1 MTVFTVDKFTG
12 GDIAARAEYFEKG
25 EGILLEDGQEPQLSS
40 GGEDYYHK
48 PGNDTLLTEYLGQGA
63 QAMGLG
69 ITPQNGDYAALMSG
83 TNPRTNESFVSDRRQ
98 GELERGTGLAG
109 FSTSFNVDK
118 TLSLVYAAVRRDQQ
132 VLFEKAMME
141 AARRAMEHAEAN
153 GYFGYRLGAQGVER
167 HAGKV
172 MAAAYLHFTNRN
184 QEPHLHVHV
193 EIPNACLGTDGKW
206 RPLDG
211 GELFKRQA
219 EFAAL
224 FDCYLAHAL
233 GRDIP
238 QIAKHLESDLER
250 NGLRIAGISRETV
263 LEFSTRRIEV
273 LQGLDE
279 MGASGAAA
287 ATGVAKRSRE
297 GKKAIEAETLRAEWR
312 EQLQNLHQELQ
323 RGDLTPETKL
333 FAEQLV
339 FRNSSVF
346 GEHALDRAAAQ
357 LAILHGGESAIPSIK
372 SGLIRQLGVI
382 ELPQEGRHREFTT
395 ETYRQLEAEMLAYA
409 HAAQR
414 PEARFTLKEL
424 EVEMAIARIE
434 REKGYPMRDEQR
446 AVVRFCT
453 SGARFQIVQGA
464 AGTGK
469 SVSLAA
475 LREAYESAGNRV
487 IGLAPS
493 GAAAAE
499 LQNSAGIQ
507 ARTIHS
513 LLMRLENDNAKYRD
527 KLRAND
533 VIICDEAGLADLRT
547 LHKLQGF
554 CDAAGAK
561 LIIVGDGRQLEA
573 VGSAS
578 SLDMLTEEVGCA
590 ELIQIARQK
599 DPADRAISQAW
610 FEGPAEQGGPDALDM
625 MIARG
630 LLKMPAEGTKDKPL
644 DLMMRDAL
652 QAHAE
657 GADWKEILLLADRN
671 QSVRALNSKVREHRF
686 EIGELDKAQQVRI
699 PVETGRG
706 DYADLDLVPGDRIM
720 LRKNQKVDGEPVY
733 NGDRATLTGIE
744 RVQTG
749 TDDNGE
755 PIYDTKLTARL
766 DRTKDEVS
774 WNLSD
779 YASIDHA
786 YAMTVHKSQGLTVD
800 RAFYLTSDSTDRR
813 LAYVAYTRSRYACG
827 FYSSNDQESLDT
839 FARNTSEFKSKRC
852 ALDAD
857 KEFRALIRA
866 NAEAG
871 LHEDKPFKTVQP
883 STKDLLEK
891 AGDRFEYATEAKAEP
906 KVAPEIQVM
915 PATQADHDLSVA
927 RGFAVT
933 GLIDQPNDTRLKP
946 GKPYELPADA
956 KRVALLAEPLPLPPT
971 PKQEIENERP
981 ERSLTAAAGL
991 FRADRERAPN
1001 RLAQLAAAE
1010 RAGQLT
1016 HHRVEDA
1023 RFAQGANP
1031 RDGLRN
1037 LSECRLASDSGRGRS
1052 GLLPDHARSG
1062 GRASA
1067 GMRRDR
1073 SAAVGGD
1080 MPKQRRVW
1088 TKAEQ
1093 QRETQAIRDRVD
1105 LRDHAERLGY
1115 MQVSGSGARVRMENK
1130 GLDKADPMREITLK
1144 PNAKGEPSWVATKAG
1159 KGSGLG
1165 GDVFH
1170 LHQHSTG
1177 QSFLQTRDELRKLS
1191 FNKEFDAGA
1200 RYQGMSNA
1208 ERDARIQEHREAEA
1222 LKAEARRAVA
1232 FRQYQHTSAEP
1243 NRFLLSRGITEQ
1255 TLSETKSRT
1264 DRHGNAVFPHVR
1276 EDGKFNGFERK
1287 KDGPALYSKSERG
1300 IYVANLNCPNPERIK
1315 LAEGGTDALSLYQM
1329 DTPEQRART
1338 LYVSSGG
1345 NPAEDTARALRGL
1358 AERTGAKQVELVYD
1372 QDKAGSDHTETLQQL
1387 LAEKAPH
1394 LQVEDRR
1401 SDYPMREGEDPND
1414 LLRRLQAERQQQAER
1429 TQQQWQTR
1437 SADDNRTQSAQPTL
1451 ETNQDKPSIQDDL
1464 AQQSEQT
1471 KPEPAHQAEPEQ
1483 NQAQHQ
1489 DRGMSR

>member
-1 MTVFTVDKFTG
+1 MTVFSADKFSS

-25 EGILLEDGQEPQLSS
+25 EGILLEDGQEPERST
-40 GGEDYYHK
+40 GGEDYYHR
-48 PGNDTLLTEYLGQGA
+48 PGADTLLTEYLGQGA
-63 QAMGLG
+63 QLMELG
-69 ITPQNGDYAALMSG
+69 INPQDGDYAALMSG
-83 TNPRTNESFVSDRRQ
+83 TNPRTGKSYVTERRQ
-98 GELERGTGLAG
+98 GELQRGTGLAG
-109 FSTSFNVDK
+109 YSTSFNIDK
-118 TLSLVYAAVRRDQQ
+118 TLSLVYAALPREQQ
-132 VLFEKAMME
+132 VLFEKAVME
-141 AARRAMEHAEAN
+141 ASRRTMEYAEGK

-167 HAGKV
+167 HAGKM

-193 EIPNACLGTDGKW
+193 EIPNACLGADGKW

-211 GELFKRQA
+211 GEIFKRQA

-224 FDCYLAHAL
+224 YDCYLAHAL

-238 QIAKHLESDLER
+238 QLSKHLESDLEHH
-250 NGLRIAGISRETV
+250 GLRVAGISRETV

-287 ATGVAKRSRE
+287 ATGVAKRSRK
-297 GKKAIEAETLRAEWR
+297 GKKVVDAETLRAEWR

-339 FRNSSVF
+339 FRNASVF

-357 LAILHGGESAIPSIK
+357 LAILHGGEPAIPAIK
-372 SGLIRQLGVI
+372 TGLIRQLGVI

-395 ETYRQLEAEMLAYA
+395 ENYRQLEAELLAYA
-409 HAAQR
+409 HGAQR
-414 PEARFTLKEL
+414 PEARFTIKPLDT
-424 EVEMAIARIE
+424 EMAIARIE
-434 REKGYPMRDEQR
+434 REKGYAMRDEQR

-453 SGARFQIVQGA
+453 SGARVQIIQGA

-513 LLMRLENDNAKYRD
+513 LLMRLENDNAQYRE
-527 KLRAND
+527 KLRPSD

-547 LHKLQGF
+547 LHKLAGY

-561 LIIVGDGRQLEA
+561 LILVGDGRQLEA

-578 SLDMLTEEVGCA
+578 VLDMLTAEVGCA

-610 FEGPAEQGGPDALDM
+610 FEGPAEQGGPDALEM
-625 MIARG
+625 MKARG
-630 LLKMPAEGTKDKPL
+630 LLKMPADDTRDKPI
-644 DLMMRDAL
+644 DLVMRDAL

-657 GADWKEILLLADRN
+657 GIDWQEILLLADRN
-671 QSVRALNSKVREHRF
+671 QSVRSLNNKVREHRF
-686 EIGELDKAQQVRI
+686 KIGELDKAQQVRI

-706 DYADLDLVPGDRIM
+706 DYADLDLAPGDRIM
-720 LRKNQKVDGEPVY
+720 LRKNQKIDGEPVY

-766 DRTKDEVS
+766 DRTKEEVS

-827 FYSSNDQESLDT
+827 FYIGNDQESLDT
-839 FARNTSEFKSKRC
+839 LARNTAAFKSKRC

-871 LHEDKPFKTVQP
+871 LYEAQPIKTPQP

-891 AGDRFEYATEAKAEP
+891 AGERFEYPTEPKAEP

-933 GLIDQPNDTRLKP
+933 GLVDLPNDTRLKP

-956 KRVALLAEPLPLPPT
+956 KRVALLAVPLPLLQNT
-971 PKQEIENERP
+971 KEEIENER
-981 ERSLTAAAGL
+981 SGI
-991 FRADRERAPN
+991 FRADRERAPE
-1001 RLAQLAAAE
+1001 RIRELADAE
-1010 RAGQLT
+1010 RAGRFT
-1016 HHRVEDA
+1016 HHTVEDPRESA
-1023 RFAQGANP
+1023 WANP
-1031 RDGLRN
+1031 RNGLRK
-1037 LSECRLASDSGRGRS
+1037 LSECRLASDCGRGRT
-1052 GLLPDHARSG
+1052 GVLQDHARDR
-1062 GRASA
+1062 GRTAA
-1067 GMRRDR
+1067 GVRRDG
-1073 SAAVGGD
+1073 AAAQGQVGSD
-1080 MPKQRRVW
+1080 MPKPRRVW

-1115 MQVSGSGARVRMENK
+1115 VQVSGSGARVRMENK
-1130 GLDKADPMREITLK
+1130 GLDKSDPMREITLK
-1144 PNAKGEPSWVATKAG
+1144 PNVKGEPSWVATKAG
-1159 KGSGLG
+1159 QGSGLG

-1170 LHQHSTG
+1170 LHQHATG
-1177 QSFLQTRDELRKLS
+1177 QSFLETRDELRKLA
-1191 FNKEFDAGA
+1191 FNKEFDASA
-1200 RYQGMSNA
+1200 RYQGMSDA
-1208 ERDARIQEHREAEA
+1208 QREARIQEQRQAEA
-1222 LKAEARRAVA
+1222 LKAEVRRAEA
-1232 FRQYQHTSAEP
+1232 FRQYQRTLAEP
-1243 NRFLLSRGITEQ
+1243 SQFLLARGISEQ
-1255 TLSETKSRT
+1255 TLAETKWRT
-1264 DRHGNAVFPHVR
+1264 DRHGNAVFPHIR
-1276 EDGKFNGFERK
+1276 EDGKFTGFERK

-1300 IYVANLNCPNPERIK
+1300 IYVANPNCPNPERIK
-1315 LAEGGTDALSLYQM
+1315 VAEGGTDALSLYQM

-1358 AERTGAKQVELVYD
+1358 SERTGAKQIDLLYD
-1372 QDKAGSDHTETLQQL
+1372 QDKAGSGHTEMLQKAI
-1387 LAEKAPH
+1387 AEKAPR

-1401 SDYPMREGEDPND
+1401 GDYAMREGEDPND
-1414 LLRRLQAERQQQAER
+1414 LLRRLQAERQQNAES
-1429 TQQQWQTR
+1429 TQHQEQPR
-1437 SADDNRTQSAQPTL
+1437 SAAGNRTPSTQPTR
-1451 ETNQDKPSIQDDL
+1451 EAGQDKPSIQEDQ
-1464 AQQSEQT
+1464 AQQQT
-1471 KPEPAHQAEPEQ
+1471 AQSKLEPAQQTESDQ
-1483 NQAQHQ
+1483 TQ
-1489 DRGMSR
+1489 DHYQSRGISR

>member
-1 MTVFTVDKFTG
+1 MAIFTIDKFTS
-12 GDIAARAEYFEKG
+12 GDIGARANYFERG
-25 EGILLEDGQEPQLSS
+25 EGQILDDEHDQVLST
-40 GGEDYYHK
+40 GGEDYFHK
-48 PGNDTLLTEYLGQGA
+48 PGADTVLTEYLGQGA
-63 QAMGLG
+63 EAMGLG
-69 ITPQNGDYAALMSG
+69 ITPQDGDYSALMSG
-83 TNPRTNESFVSDRRQ
+83 INPRTRESYVLKRRQ
-98 GELERGTGLAG
+98 DQLERGTGTAG
-109 FSTSFNVDK
+109 FSTSLNVDK
-118 TLSLVYAAVRRDQQ
+118 TLSLVYASLPREQQ
-132 VLFEKAMME
+132 IILERSMME
-141 AARRAMEHAEAN
+141 ASRRTFEYVEKQ
-153 GYFGYRLGAQGVER
+153 GYFGYRLGAQGVAR
-167 HAGKV
+167 FAGKA
-172 MAAAYLHFTNRN
+172 MAASYLHFTNRN
-184 QEPHLHVHV
+184 QEPHLHVHI
-193 EIPNACLGTDGKW
+193 EIPNACLTPDGEW

-211 GELFKRQA
+211 GELYKRQG

-233 GRDIP
+233 RRDIP
-238 QIAKHLESDLER
+238 QLAKYFESDLER
-250 NGLRIAGISRETV
+250 NGLRVAGISRETV
-263 LEFSTRRIEV
+263 LEYSTRRMEI
-273 LQGLDE
+273 LKALDE
-279 MGASGAAA
+279 MGASGADSARGA
-287 ATGVAKRSRE
+287 AKRTRE
-297 GKKAIEAETLRAEWR
+297 GKKERDSDELRAEWR
-312 EQLQNLHQELQ
+312 EQLQNFHQELQ

-339 FRNSSVF
+339 LRNASVF

-357 LAILHGGESAIPSIK
+357 LAILHGGESAIPAIK

-395 ETYRQLEAEMLAYA
+395 ETYRQFEAELLAYA

-414 PEARFTLKEL
+414 PEVRFTIKPFDT
-424 EVEMAIARIE
+424 EMAIARIE

-453 SGARFQIVQGA
+453 SGARFQIIQGA

-475 LREAYESAGNRV
+475 LREAYEAAGNRV

-499 LQNSAGIQ
+499 LQNSAGIR

-513 LLMRLENDNAKYRD
+513 LLMRLENDNAQYRE

-547 LHKLQGF
+547 LHKLAGY

-561 LIIVGDGRQLEA
+561 LILVGDGRQLEA

-578 SLDMLTEEVGCA
+578 VLDMLTEEVGCA

-610 FEGPAEQGGPDALDM
+610 FEGPAEQGGPDALEM
-625 MIARG
+625 MKARG
-630 LLKMPAEGTKDKPL
+630 LLKMPGEGTKDKPIK
-644 DLMMRDAL
+644 LMMRDAL
-652 QAHAE
+652 QAHEE
-657 GADWKEILLLADRN
+657 GTDWQEILLLADRN
-671 QSVRALNSKVREHRF
+671 QSVRSLNSKVREHRF

-755 PIYDTKLTARL
+755 PICDTKLTARL
-766 DRTKDEVS
+766 DRTKEEVS

-813 LAYVAYTRSRYACG
+813 LAYVAFTRSRQACS
-827 FYSSNDQESLDT
+827 FYIGNDQESLDT
-839 FARNTSEFKSKRC
+839 LARNTAVFKSKRC

-871 LHEDKPFKTVQP
+871 LYEEQPIKAQQP

-891 AGDRFEYATEAKAEP
+891 AGERFEYATEPKAEP
-906 KVAPEIQVM
+906 KQSPEIQVM

-933 GLIDQPNDTRLKP
+933 GLIDLPNDTRQKP

-981 ERSLTAAAGL
+981 ERAVA
-991 FRADRERAPN
+991 
-1001 RLAQLAAAE
+1001 
-1010 RAGQLT
+1010 
-1016 HHRVEDA
+1016 
-1023 RFAQGANP
+1023 
-1031 RDGLRN
+1031 
-1037 LSECRLASDSGRGRS
+1037 
-1052 GLLPDHARSG
+1052 
-1062 GRASA
+1062 A
-1067 GMRRDR
+1067 GMRQDS

-1115 MQVSGSGARVRMENK
+1115 VQVSGSGARVRMENK
-1130 GLDKADPMREITLK
+1130 ALDKADPMREITLK

-1159 KGSGLG
+1159 QGSGLG

-1170 LHQHSTG
+1170 LHQHATG
-1177 QSFLQTRDELRKLS
+1177 QGFLETRDELRRVA
-1191 FNKEFDAGA
+1191 FNKDFDSGS
-1200 RYQGMSNA
+1200 RYQGLSNA
-1208 ERDARIQEHREAEA
+1208 EREARIEQQRQKTALEAEIRRVA
-1222 LKAEARRAVA
+1222 ACDQYKKAS
-1232 FRQYQHTSAEP
+1232 TEP
-1243 NRFLLSRGITEQ
+1243 NRFLLARGISEQ
-1255 TLSETKSRT
+1255 TIAETKSRT
-1264 DRHGNAVFPHVR
+1264 DQHGNAVFPHVR
-1276 EDGKFNGFERK
+1276 EDGRFTGYERK
-1287 KDGPALYSKSERG
+1287 KDGWTLYSSSDRG
-1300 IYVANLNCPNPERIK
+1300 IYVANQSCPNPEQIK
-1315 LAEGGTDALSLYQM
+1315 VAEGGLDALSLYQM
-1329 DTPEQRART
+1329 DSPEQRSRT

-1345 NPAEDTARALRGL
+1345 NPADDTAQALRGL
-1358 AERTGAKQVELVYD
+1358 SERTGAKKVELVYD
-1372 QDKAGSDHTETLQQL
+1372 RDEAGDGHTETLQKA

-1401 SDYPMREGEDPND
+1401 GDYAMREGEDPND
-1414 LLRRLQAERQQQAER
+1414 LLRRLQAERQQSAER
-1429 TQQQWQTR
+1429 TQP
-1437 SADDNRTQSAQPTL
+1437 AQPTRDAV
-1451 ETNQDKPSIQDDL
+1451 QYKPSIHDGKT
-1464 AQQSEQT
+1464 QQQPEQT
-1471 KPEPAHQAEPEQ
+1471 KPEPAHQAGPEQ
-1483 NQAQHQ
+1483 TQDQHQ
-1489 DRGMSR
+1489 GRGMSR

>member
-1 MTVFTVDKFTG
+1 MAVFTVDKFTG

-118 TLSLVYAAVRRDQQ
+118 TLSLVYAAMPRDQQ

-141 AARRAMEHAEAN
+141 ASRRAMEHAEAN

-167 HAGKV
+167 HAGKF
-172 MAAAYLHFTNRN
+172 MAAGYLHFTNRN

-193 EIPNACLGTDGKW
+193 EIPNACLGADGKW

-357 LAILHGGESAIPSIK
+357 LAILHGGESAIPAIK

-395 ETYRQLEAEMLAYA
+395 ETYRQLEAELLAYA

-414 PEARFTLKEL
+414 PETRFTLDSNNVLSHAHEYEL
-424 EVEMAIARIE
+424 TQRKKPDRANFTLN
-434 REKGYPMRDEQR
+434 PEQVK
-446 AVVRFCT
+446 ALLHCT
-453 SGARFQIVQGA
+453 QGPRFQILQGA

-469 SVSLAA
+469 SASLSVV
-475 LREAYESAGNRV
+475 RMAYEAAGSRV

-513 LLMRLENDNAKYRD
+513 LLMRLENDNAQYRE

-547 LHKLQGF
+547 LHKLAGF

-561 LIIVGDGRQLEA
+561 LILVGDGRQLEA

-578 SLDMLTEEVGCA
+578 SLDMLTEEIGCA

-599 DPADRAISQAW
+599 DPKDRAISQAW

-625 MIARG
+625 MIARR
-630 LLKMPAEGTKDKPL
+630 LLKMPEEGTKDKPL

-657 GADWKEILLLADRN
+657 GTDWKEILLLADRN

-686 EIGELDKAQQVRI
+686 EIGELDKGQQVRI

-720 LRKNQKVDGEPVY
+720 LRKNQKLDGEPVY

-766 DRTKDEVS
+766 DRTKQEVS

-800 RAFYLTSDSTDRR
+800 RSFYLTSDSTDRR
-813 LAYVAYTRSRYACG
+813 LAYVAFTRSRHACS
-827 FYSSNDQESLDT
+827 FYIGNDQESLDT
-839 FARNTSEFKSKRC
+839 LARNTAAFKSKRC

-871 LHEDKPFKTVQP
+871 LHEEKPFKTVQP

-891 AGDRFEYATEAKAEP
+891 AGERFEYATEPKAEP

-915 PATQADHDLSVA
+915 PATQADHDLAVA

-933 GLIDQPNDTRLKP
+933 GLVDLPNDTRLKP

-971 PKQEIENERP
+971 PKQENENEREERN
-981 ERSLTAAAGL
+981 ERSVAAAAGL
-991 FRADRERAPN
+991 FRAERERDPE
-1001 RLAQLAAAE
+1001 RVRELAAAE
-1010 RAGQLT
+1010 RAGEFT
-1016 HHRVEDA
+1016 HHEIEDP
-1023 RFAQGANP
+1023 RFTPRANP
-1031 RDGLRN
+1031 RNGLRK
-1037 LSECRLASDSGRGRS
+1037 LSESTLAPNSGRGRES
-1052 GLLPDHARSG
+1052 VLQDHARPG
-1062 GRASA
+1062 GRATA
-1067 GMRRDR
+1067 GMRRHG
-1073 SAAVGGD
+1073 AGAEVGAS

-1115 MQVSGSGARVRMENK
+1115 VQVSGSGARVRMENK

-1276 EDGKFNGFERK
+1276 EDGKFSGFERK

-1300 IYVANLNCPNPERIK
+1300 IYVANPNCPSPERIK

-1372 QDKAGSDHTETLQQL
+1372 QDNAGSGHTETLQQL

-1414 LLRRLQAERQQQAER
+1414 LLRRLQAERLQQVER
-1429 TQQQWQTR
+1429 TQPVSPTR
-1437 SADDNRTQSAQPTL
+1437 AADQA
-1451 ETNQDKPSIQDDL
+1451 KPSIQDDL
-1464 AQQSEQT
+1464 AQQPEQT

-1483 NQAQHQ
+1483 THDHHQ

>member
-1 MTVFTVDKFTG
+1 MTMNTIDKFGT
-12 GDIAARAEYFEKG
+12 DEIASRAEY
-25 EGILLEDGQEPQLSS
+25 QEENKELAQGLAMS
-40 GGEDYYHK
+40 GKEDYFQQ
-48 PGNDTLLTEYLGQGA
+48 PGGDTLLTEFVGSGA
-63 QAMGLG
+63 AALGLG
-69 ITPQNGDYAALMSG
+69 TTPQKGDYAALMSG
-83 TNPRTNESFVSDRRQ
+83 VNPRTDETYISESRR
-98 GELERGTGLAG
+98 TVVG
-109 FSTSFNVDK
+109 FSTSFNADK
-118 TLSLVYAAVRRDQQ
+118 TISLLYAALPAEQQ
-132 VLFEKAMME
+132 AIVERAMME
-141 AARRAMEHAEAN
+141 AARRTFEHAEEH
-153 GYFGYRLGAQGVER
+153 GYYGYRLGAGGADR
-167 HAGKV
+167 YPGKAL
-172 MAAAYLHFTNRN
+172 AANFLHFTNRN
-184 QEPHLHVHV
+184 QEPHLHVHT
-193 EIPNACLGTDGKW
+193 EIPNACLMPDGNWKS
-206 RPLDG
+206 LDA
-211 GELFKRQA
+211 GEMYKRQT
-219 EFAAL
+219 ELAAL

-238 QIAKHLESDLER
+238 QIAKHLESDLDR
-250 NGLRIAGISRETV
+250 KGLVVAGITRETV
-263 LEFSTRRIEV
+263 LEFSTRRIEI

-279 MGASGAAA
+279 MGASGADAA
-287 ATGVAKRSRE
+287 REVTKRSRAS
-297 GKKAIEAETLRAEWR
+297 KKEVDTGVLRAQWR
-312 EQLQNLHQELQ
+312 EQLKKIHQELQ

-357 LAILHGGESAIPSIK
+357 LAILHGGEPAIPAIK

-382 ELPQEGRHREFTT
+382 ELPQEGRDREFTT

-414 PEARFTLKEL
+414 PEARFTLKQL

-453 SGARFQIVQGA
+453 SGSLFQIIQGA

-469 SVSLAA
+469 SVSLTA

-554 CDAAGAK
+554 CDVAGAK
-561 LIIVGDGRQLEA
+561 LILVGDGRQLEA

-599 DPADRAISQAW
+599 GPTNRAISQAW

-625 MIARG
+625 MKARG
-630 LLKMPAEGTKDKPL
+630 LLNMPGESTKDKPI

-657 GADWKEILLLADRN
+657 GTDWQDILLLADRN
-671 QSVRALNSKVREHRF
+671 QSVRLLNNKVRDHRF

-706 DYADLDLVPGDRIM
+706 DYADLDLVSGDRIM

-733 NGDRATLTGIE
+733 NGDRATLTRIE

-749 TDDNGE
+749 TDDSCE

-766 DRTKDEVS
+766 DRTKEEVS

-800 RAFYLTSDSTDRR
+800 QAFYLTSDSTDRR
-813 LAYVAYTRSRYACG
+813 LAYVAFTRSRHACS
-827 FYSSNDQESLDT
+827 FYIGNDQESLDT
-839 FARNTSEFKSKRC
+839 LARNTAAFKSKRC

-871 LHEDKPFKTVQP
+871 LHEEKPFKTVQP

-891 AGDRFEYATEAKAEP
+891 AGDRFEYATEPKAEP
-906 KVAPEIQVM
+906 KQAPEIQVM
-915 PATQADHDLSVA
+915 PVTQADHDLSVA

-956 KRVALLAEPLPLPPT
+956 KRVALLAEPLPLPPA
-971 PKQEIENERP
+971 PKQVNENEREERN
-981 ERSLTAAAGL
+981 ERSVAAAPGL
-991 FRADRERAPN
+991 FRAERVRE
-1001 RLAQLAAAE
+1001 LADAE

-1016 HHRVEDA
+1016 HHAIEDP
-1023 RFAQGANP
+1023 RFAQGSNP

-1037 LSECRLASDSGRGRS
+1037 LSQCRLAPDGGRRREGV
-1052 GLLPDHARSG
+1052 LPDHARTG
-1062 GRASA
+1062 GRAAA
-1067 GMRRDR
+1067 GVRRN
-1073 SAAVGGD
+1073 SSVAEVGSD
-1080 MPKQRRVW
+1080 MPKQRRIW

-1115 MQVSGSGARVRMENK
+1115 VQVSGSGARVRMENK
-1130 GLDKADPMREITLK
+1130 ALDKADPMREITLK
-1144 PNAKGEPSWVATKAG
+1144 PNAKAEPSWVATKAG

-1177 QSFLQTRDELRKLS
+1177 QSFLQTRDELRKAA
-1191 FNKEFDAGA
+1191 FNKDFEAGA
-1200 RYQGMSNA
+1200 GYQGMSTV
-1208 ERDARIQEHREAEA
+1208 EREARIEQQRQTEALNTEVRRAEA
-1222 LKAEARRAVA
+1222 
-1232 FRQYQHTSAEP
+1232 FRHYQRTSVEP
-1243 NRFLLSRGITEQ
+1243 NQFLLARGISEQ
-1255 TLSETKSRT
+1255 TIAETKSRT

-1276 EDGKFNGFERK
+1276 EDGKFTGFERK
-1287 KDGPALYSKSERG
+1287 QEGPALFSKSERG
-1300 IYVANLNCPNPERIK
+1300 IYVANTRCANPERIK
-1315 LAEGGTDALSLYQM
+1315 VAEGGTDALSLYQM
-1329 DTPEQRART
+1329 DTPDQRART

-1358 AERTGAKQVELVYD
+1358 SERTGAKQVELLYD
-1372 QDKAGSDHTETLQQL
+1372 QDKAGSDHTETLQKL
-1387 LAEKAPH
+1387 LAEKSPQ

-1401 SDYPMREGEDPND
+1401 SDYPMREGEDPNE
-1414 LLRRLQAERQQQAER
+1414 LLRRLQAER
-1429 TQQQWQTR
+1429 TQQQEQTR
-1437 SADDNRTQSAQPTL
+1437 SAADNRTQQAQPTR
-1451 ETNQDKPSIQDDL
+1451 EGDQAKPSIQDDL
-1464 AQQSEQT
+1464 AQQPEHT
-1471 KPEPAHQAEPEQ
+1471 KPEPAPQAEPEQ
-1483 NQAQHQ
+1483 TQDQNH

>member
-1 MTVFTVDKFTG
+1 MTMNTIDKFG
-12 GDIAARAEYFEKG
+12 ADEIASRAEYQEENKELAQG
-25 EGILLEDGQEPQLSS
+25 LENGQEAVAAMS
-40 GGEDYYHK
+40 GKEDYFQQ
-48 PGNDTLLTEYLGQGA
+48 PGGDTLLTEFVGSGA
-63 QAMGLG
+63 AALGLG
-69 ITPQNGDYAALMSG
+69 TTPQKGDYAALMSG
-83 TNPRTNESFVSDRRQ
+83 VNPRTDEQYISESRR
-98 GELERGTGLAG
+98 TVVG

-118 TLSLVYAAVRRDQQ
+118 TISLLYAALPVEQQ
-132 VLFEKAMME
+132 AIVERAMME
-141 AARRAMEHAEAN
+141 AARRTFEHAEDQ
-153 GYFGYRLGAQGVER
+153 GYYGYRLGAGGADR
-167 HAGKV
+167 YPGKAL
-172 MAAAYLHFTNRN
+172 AANYLHFTNRN
-184 QEPHLHVHV
+184 QEPHLHVHT
-193 EIPNACLGTDGKW
+193 EIPNACLMPDGNWKS
-206 RPLDG
+206 LDA
-211 GELFKRQA
+211 GEMYKRQT
-219 EFAAL
+219 ELAAL

-238 QIAKHLESDLER
+238 QIAKHLESDLDR
-250 NGLRIAGISRETV
+250 KGLVVAGITRETV
-263 LEFSTRRIEV
+263 LEFSTRRIEI
-273 LQGLDE
+273 LQGLDD
-279 MGASGAAA
+279 MGASGADAA
-287 ATGVAKRSRE
+287 REVTKRSRAS
-297 GKKAIEAETLRAEWR
+297 KKEVDTGVLRAQWR
-312 EQLQNLHQELQ
+312 EQLKKIHQELQ
-323 RGDLTPETKL
+323 RGDLTPETRL

-339 FRNSSVF
+339 FRNASVF

-357 LAILHGGESAIPSIK
+357 LAILHGGESAIPAIK

-395 ETYRQLEAEMLAYA
+395 ETYRQLEAELLAYA

-414 PEARFTLKEL
+414 PEARFTIKPL
-424 EVEMAIARIE
+424 VTEMAIARIE

-453 SGARFQIVQGA
+453 SGARFQIIQGA

-513 LLMRLENDNAKYRD
+513 LLMRLENDNAQYRE

-547 LHKLQGF
+547 LHKLAGY

-561 LIIVGDGRQLEA
+561 LILVGDGRQLEA

-578 SLDMLTEEVGCA
+578 VLDMLTEEVGCA

-599 DPADRAISQAW
+599 DPKDRAISQAW
-610 FEGPAEQGGPDALDM
+610 FEGPAEQGGPDALEM
-625 MIARG
+625 MKARG
-630 LLKMPAEGTKDKPL
+630 LLKMPGEGTRDKPI
-644 DLMMRDAL
+644 DLVMRDAL
-652 QAHAE
+652 QAHAD
-657 GADWKEILLLADRN
+657 GTDWQEILLLADRN
-671 QSVRALNSKVREHRF
+671 QSVRSLNNRVREHRF

-720 LRKNQKVDGEPVY
+720 LRKNQKLDGEPVY

-766 DRTKDEVS
+766 DRTKQEVS

-813 LAYVAYTRSRYACG
+813 LAYVAFTRSRQACS
-827 FYSSNDQESLDT
+827 FYIGNDQESLDT
-839 FARNTSEFKSKRC
+839 LARNTEAFKSKRC

-857 KEFRALIRA
+857 KEYRALIRA
-866 NAEAG
+866 NSEAG
-871 LHEDKPFKTVQP
+871 LYEEQPIKTPQP

-891 AGDRFEYATEAKAEP
+891 AGERFEYPTEPKAEP
-906 KVAPEIQVM
+906 KKAPEIQVM

-927 RGFAVT
+927 RGFAVS

-981 ERSLTAAAGL
+981 GRSVAPAAGL
-991 FRADRERAPN
+991 FRAERERDPN

-1010 RAGQLT
+1010 LAGQLT
-1016 HHRVEDA
+1016 HHRVEDPRQSA
-1023 RFAQGANP
+1023 RANP

-1037 LSECRLASDSGRGRS
+1037 LSECRLASDGGRGRE
-1052 GLLPDHARSG
+1052 GVLQDHARAG
-1062 GRASA
+1062 GRTAA
-1067 GMRRDR
+1067 GVRRD
-1073 SAAVGGD
+1073 SPAAVGGD
-1080 MPKQRRVW
+1080 MPKPRRVW
-1088 TKAEQ
+1088 TKTEQ

-1115 MQVSGSGARVRMENK
+1115 VQVSGSGARVRMENK
-1130 GLDKADPMREITLK
+1130 GLDKSDPMREITLK

-1159 KGSGLG
+1159 QGSGLG

-1170 LHQHSTG
+1170 LHQHATG
-1177 QSFLQTRDELRKLS
+1177 QTFLETRDELRKLA
-1191 FNKEFDAGA
+1191 FNKEFDASV

-1208 ERDARIQEHREAEA
+1208 QREARIQEQREAEA
-1222 LKAEARRAVA
+1222 LKAETRRAVA
-1232 FRQYQHTSAEP
+1232 FRQYQSTSAEP
-1243 NRFLLSRGITEQ
+1243 NQFLLARGISEQ
-1255 TLSETKSRT
+1255 TLAETKSRT

-1276 EDGKFNGFERK
+1276 EDGKFTGFERK

-1300 IYVANLNCPNPERIK
+1300 IYVANPNCPNPERIK
-1315 LAEGGTDALSLYQM
+1315 VAEGGTDALSLYQM
-1329 DTPEQRART
+1329 DSPEKRART

-1345 NPAEDTARALRGL
+1345 NPAEDTARALCGL
-1358 AERTGAKQVELVYD
+1358 SERTGAKKVDLVYD
-1372 QDKAGSDHTETLQQL
+1372 QDEAGTGHTETLQKA
-1387 LAEKAPH
+1387 LAEKASH

-1401 SDYPMREGEDPND
+1401 SDYGMQLGEDPND
-1414 LLRRLQAERQQQAER
+1414 LLRRLQAERQQNAER
-1429 TQQQWQTR
+1429 TQQQEQTR
-1437 SADDNRTQSAQPTL
+1437 SAADNRTQPAQPTRDA
-1451 ETNQDKPSIQDDL
+1451 NQDKPSIERGQ
-1464 AQQSEQT
+1464 AQQPEQT
-1471 KPEPAHQAEPEQ
+1471 QPEPALQAEPEQ
-1483 NQAQHQ
+1483 THDHHQ

>member
-1 MTVFTVDKFTG
+1 MTMNTIDKFG
-12 GDIAARAEYFEKG
+12 ADEIASRAEYQEENKELAQG
-25 EGILLEDGQEPQLSS
+25 LENGQEAAAMS
-40 GGEDYYHK
+40 GKEDYFQQ
-48 PGNDTLLTEYLGQGA
+48 PGGDTLLTELIGSA
-63 QAMGLG
+63 AAALGLG
-69 ITPQNGDYAALMSG
+69 TTPQKGDYAALMSG
-83 TNPRTNESFVSDRRQ
+83 VNPRTGKQYISEPRRKVV
-98 GELERGTGLAG
+98 G

-118 TLSLVYAAVRRDQQ
+118 TISLLYAALPTEQQ
-132 VLFEKAMME
+132 AIVERAMME
-141 AARRAMEHAEAN
+141 AARRTFEFAEKQ
-153 GYFGYRLGAQGVER
+153 GYYGYRLGGGGADR
-167 HAGKV
+167 YPGKAL
-172 MAAAYLHFTNRN
+172 AANYLHFTNRN
-184 QEPHLHVHV
+184 QEPHLHVHT
-193 EIPNACLGTDGKW
+193 EIPNACLMPDGSW
-206 RPLDG
+206 MALDA
-211 GELFKRQA
+211 GEMYKRQT
-219 EFAAL
+219 EMAAL
-224 FDCYLAHAL
+224 FDCYLAHAF

-238 QIAKHLESDLER
+238 QLAKYLESDLNR
-250 NGLRIAGISRETV
+250 KGLVVAGISREIV
-263 LEFSTRRIEV
+263 LEFSTRRIEI

-279 MGASGAAA
+279 MGASGADAA
-287 ATGVAKRSRE
+287 REVTKRSRAS
-297 GKKAIEAETLRAEWR
+297 KKEVDTAVLRAEWR
-312 EQLQNLHQELQ
+312 EQLRNLHLELQ

-339 FRNSSVF
+339 FRNASVF

-357 LAILHGGESAIPSIK
+357 LAILHSGESAIPAIK
-372 SGLIRQLGVI
+372 AGLIRQLGVI

-513 LLMRLENDNAKYRD
+513 LLMRLENDNVKYRD

-554 CDAAGAK
+554 CDATGAK
-561 LIIVGDGRQLEA
+561 LILVGDGRQLEA

-630 LLKMPAEGTKDKPL
+630 LLKMPTEGTKDKPL

-657 GADWKEILLLADRN
+657 GTDWKEILLLADRN

-686 EIGELDKAQQVRI
+686 EIGELDKGQQVRI

-766 DRTKDEVS
+766 DRTKEEVS

-827 FYSSNDQESLDT
+827 FYIGNDQESLDT
-839 FARNTSEFKSKRC
+839 LARNTSEFKSKRC

-857 KEFRALIRA
+857 KEFRALIRS

-891 AGDRFEYATEAKAEP
+891 AGDRFEYATEPKAEP

-927 RGFAVT
+927 RGFAVS

-956 KRVALLAEPLPLPPT
+956 KRVALLAEPLPLPAT

-991 FRADRERAPN
+991 FRAERERAPN

-1067 GMRRDR
+1067 GMRRHG
-1073 SAAVGGD
+1073 AGAEVGAS
-1080 MPKQRRVW
+1080 MPKQRRPW

-1093 QRETQAIRDRVD
+1093 QRETQAIRDKVD

-1130 GLDKADPMREITLK
+1130 ALDKADPMREITLK
-1144 PNAKGEPSWVATKAG
+1144 SNAKGEPSWVATKAG

-1177 QSFLQTRDELRKLS
+1177 QSFLQTRDELRKVA
-1191 FNKEFDAGA
+1191 FNKDFEAGA
-1200 RYQGMSNA
+1200 GYQGMSTA
-1208 ERDARIQEHREAEA
+1208 EREARIEQQRQTEA
-1222 LKAEARRAVA
+1222 LSAEVRRAEA
-1232 FRQYQHTSAEP
+1232 FRQYQRTSVAP
-1243 NRFLLSRGITEQ
+1243 NQFLLSRGITEQ
-1255 TLSETKSRT
+1255 TLAETKSRT

-1276 EDGKFNGFERK
+1276 EDGKFSGFERK
-1287 KDGPALYSKSERG
+1287 QEGPALYSKSDRG

-1315 LAEGGTDALSLYQM
+1315 VAEGGTDALSLYQM
-1329 DTPEQRART
+1329 DTQEQRART

-1358 AERTGAKQVELVYD
+1358 SERTGAKQVELVYD
-1372 QDKAGSDHTETLQQL
+1372 QDKAGSGHTETLQQL

>member
-1 MTVFTVDKFTG
+1 MAIFTIDKFTG
-12 GDIAARAEYFEKG
+12 GDIGARAEYFEKG
-25 EGILLEDGQEPQLSS
+25 EGREHDQELST

-48 PGNDTLLTEYLGQGA
+48 PGADTLLTEFLGQGA
-63 QAMGLG
+63 EAMGLG
-69 ITPQNGDYAALMSG
+69 ITPQDGDYAALMSG
-83 TNPRTNESFVSDRRQ
+83 INPRTREPYFLKRRQ
-98 GELERGTGLAG
+98 DQLERGSGTAG
-109 FSTSFNVDK
+109 FSTSLNVDK
-118 TLSLVYAAVRRDQQ
+118 TLSLVYASLPREQQ
-132 VLFEKAMME
+132 IIFERALME
-141 AARRAMEHAEAN
+141 ASRRTFECAEKQ
-153 GYFGYRLGAQGVER
+153 GYFGYRLGAQGVDR
-167 HAGKV
+167 YAGKA
-172 MAAAYLHFTNRN
+172 MAASYLHFTNRN
-184 QEPHLHVHV
+184 QEPHLHVHI
-193 EIPNACLGTDGKW
+193 EIPNACLTPDGEW

-211 GELFKRQA
+211 GELYKRQG

-238 QIAKHLESDLER
+238 QLAKHLEADLER
-250 NGLRIAGISRETV
+250 NGLRVAGISRETV
-263 LEFSTRRIEV
+263 LEFSTRRMEI
-273 LQGLDE
+273 LKALDE
-279 MGASGAAA
+279 MGASGADSARGA
-287 ATGVAKRSRE
+287 AKRTRE
-297 GKKAIEAETLRAEWR
+297 GKKERDSDELRAEWR
-312 EQLQNLHQELQ
+312 EQLHNLHQELQ
-323 RGDLTPETKL
+323 RGDLTPETRL

-339 FRNSSVF
+339 FRNTSVF

-357 LAILHGGESAIPSIK
+357 LAILHGGEPAILAIK

-395 ETYRQLEAEMLAYA
+395 ETYRQLEAELLAYA
-409 HAAQR
+409 HAGQR
-414 PEARFTLKEL
+414 PEARFTLSPMA
-424 EVEMAIARIE
+424 VMVHAGNYEMIQRQKPG
-434 REKGYPMRDEQR
+434 RENFALNPEQVQALLYCTQGPR
-446 AVVRFCT
+446 A
-453 SGARFQIVQGA
+453 QILQGA

-469 SVSLAA
+469 SVSLSVV
-475 LREAYESAGNRV
+475 RMAYEAAGNRV

-499 LQNSAGIQ
+499 LQNSAGI
-507 ARTIHS
+507 RSCTIHS
-513 LLMRLENDNAKYRD
+513 LLMRLENDNPQYRE
-527 KLRAND
+527 KLRSTD

-547 LHKLQGF
+547 LHKLAGF

-561 LIIVGDGRQLEA
+561 LILVGDGRQLEA

-578 SLDMLTEEVGCA
+578 SLDMLTEEIGCA
-590 ELIQIARQK
+590 ELIQIARQDDLK
-599 DPADRAISQAW
+599 DRAISQAW
-610 FEGPAEQGGPDALDM
+610 FEGPKEGGPDALEM
-625 MIARG
+625 MKSRG
-630 LLKMPAEGTKDKPL
+630 LLKMPADDTRDKPI
-644 DLMMRDAL
+644 DLLMRDAL
-652 QAHAE
+652 QAR
-657 GADWKEILLLADRN
+657 ADGVDWQKILLLSDRN
-671 QSVRALNSKVREHRF
+671 QSVRSLNSKVRDHRF

-706 DYADLDLVPGDRIM
+706 DYADLDLVSGDRIM
-720 LRKNQKVDGEPVY
+720 LRKNQKLDGEPVY

-766 DRTKDEVS
+766 DRTKQEVS

-813 LAYVAYTRSRYACG
+813 LAYVAFTRSRHACS
-827 FYSSNDQESLDT
+827 FYIGNDQESLDT
-839 FARNTSEFKSKRC
+839 LARNTAAFKSKRC

-871 LHEDKPFKTVQP
+871 LHEEKPFKAVQP
-883 STKDLLEK
+883 TTKDLLEK
-891 AGDRFEYATEAKAEP
+891 AGERFEYPTEPKAEP
-906 KVAPEIQVM
+906 KQAPEIQVM
-915 PATQADHDLSVA
+915 PATQADHDLAVA

-933 GLIDQPNDTRLKP
+933 GLVDLPSDTPQKP

-956 KRVALLAEPLPLPPT
+956 KRVALLADPLPLPPT

-981 ERSLTAAAGL
+981 GRSVAPAPGL
-991 FRADRERAPN
+991 FRAERERAPN

-1010 RAGQLT
+1010 RAGHFT
-1016 HHRVEDA
+1016 NHRVEDPRQSA
-1023 RFAQGANP
+1023 RANP
-1031 RDGLRN
+1031 RNSLRN
-1037 LSECRLASDSGRGRS
+1037 LSECRLASDGGRRREGV
-1052 GLLPDHARSG
+1052 LQDHARAG
-1062 GRASA
+1062 GRAAA
-1067 GMRRDR
+1067 GMRRDS

-1093 QRETQAIRDRVD
+1093 QRETQAIRDRVG

-1115 MQVSGSGARVRMENK
+1115 VQVSGSGARVRMENK
-1130 GLDKADPMREITLK
+1130 ALDKADPMREITLK

-1159 KGSGLG
+1159 QGSGLG

-1170 LHQHSTG
+1170 LHQHATG
-1177 QSFLQTRDELRKLS
+1177 QSFLDTRDELRKIA
-1191 FNKEFDAGA
+1191 FNKDFDASA
-1200 RYQGMSNA
+1200 RYQGLSNA
-1208 ERDARIQEHREAEA
+1208 EREYRIQEQREAEA
-1222 LKAEARRAVA
+1222 LKAETRRAVA
-1232 FRQYQHTSAEP
+1232 FRQYQSSSAEP
-1243 NRFLLSRGITEQ
+1243 NQFLLARGISEQ
-1255 TLSETKSRT
+1255 TLAETKSRT

-1276 EDGKFNGFERK
+1276 EDGKFSGFERK
-1287 KDGPALYSKSERG
+1287 KDGPALFSKSERG
-1300 IYVANLNCPNPERIK
+1300 IYVANTSCPNPERIK
-1315 LAEGGTDALSLYQM
+1315 VAEGGTDALSLYQM
-1329 DTPEQRART
+1329 DAPEQRART

-1372 QDKAGSDHTETLQQL
+1372 QDNAGSGHTEALQQL
-1387 LAEKAPH
+1387 LAEKSPH

-1414 LLRRLQAERQQQAER
+1414 LLRRLQAER
-1429 TQQQWQTR
+1429 TQQQEQTR
-1437 SADDNRTQSAQPTL
+1437 SAADNRTQPAQPTR
-1451 ETNQDKPSIQDDL
+1451 EHEPAKPSIQDEL
-1464 AQQSEQT
+1464 TQQPEQT
-1471 KPEPAHQAEPEQ
+1471 KPEPGLQAEPEQ
-1483 NQAQHQ
+1483 THDHHQ

>member
-1 MTVFTVDKFTG
+1 MAIFTIDKFSG
-12 GDIAARAEYFEKG
+12 GDIAARADYFELG
-25 EGILLEDGQEPQLSS
+25 EGQVLGDEHDQVLST

-48 PGNDTLLTEYLGQGA
+48 PGSGTLLTEYLGQGA
-63 QAMGLG
+63 EAMGLG
-69 ITPQNGDYAALMSG
+69 ITPQDGDYAALMSG
-83 TNPRTNESFVSDRRQ
+83 INPRTSESYVLKRRQ
-98 GELERGTGLAG
+98 DQIERGTATAG
-109 FSTSFNVDK
+109 FSTSLNVDK
-118 TLSLVYAAVRRDQQ
+118 TLSLVYASLPREQQ
-132 VLFEKAMME
+132 LLFERAMME
-141 AARRAMEHAEAN
+141 ASRRTFEYAEKQ
-153 GYFGYRLGAQGVER
+153 GYFGYRLGAQGVDR
-167 HAGKV
+167 HAGKA
-172 MAAAYLHFTNRN
+172 MAASYLHFTNRN
-184 QEPHLHVHV
+184 QEPHLHVHI
-193 EIPNACLGTDGKW
+193 EIPNACLTPDGEW

-211 GELFKRQA
+211 VELYRRQG

-238 QIAKHLESDLER
+238 QLAKHFEADLER
-250 NGLRIAGISRETV
+250 NGLRVAGISRETV
-263 LEFSTRRIEV
+263 LEFSTRRMEI
-273 LQGLDE
+273 LKALDE
-279 MGASGAAA
+279 MGASGADSARGA
-287 ATGVAKRSRE
+287 AKRTRE
-297 GKKAIEAETLRAEWR
+297 GKKERDSDELRAEWR

-323 RGDLTPETKL
+323 RGDLTPETRL

-339 FRNSSVF
+339 FRNASVF
-346 GEHALDRAAAQ
+346 GEYALDRAAAQ
-357 LAILHGGESAIPSIK
+357 LAILHGGESAIPAIK

-395 ETYRQLEAEMLAYA
+395 ETYRQLEAELLAYA

-414 PEARFTLKEL
+414 PEARFTIKPLDT
-424 EVEMAIARIE
+424 EMAIARIE

-453 SGARFQIVQGA
+453 SGARFQIIQGA

-469 SVSLAA
+469 SLSLAA

-513 LLMRLENDNAKYRD
+513 LLMRLENDNTQYRE

-547 LHKLQGF
+547 LHKLAGY

-561 LIIVGDGRQLEA
+561 LILVGDGRQLEA

-578 SLDMLTEEVGCA
+578 VLDMLTEEVGCA

-599 DPADRAISQAW
+599 DPKDRAISQAW
-610 FEGPAEQGGPDALDM
+610 FEGPAEQGGPDALEM
-625 MIARG
+625 MKARG
-630 LLKMPAEGTKDKPL
+630 LLKMPSEGTRDKPI
-644 DLMMRDAL
+644 DLVMRDAL
-652 QAHAE
+652 QAHAD
-657 GADWKEILLLADRN
+657 GTDWQQILLLADRN
-671 QSVRALNSKVREHRF
+671 QSVRSLNGKVREHRF

-755 PIYDTKLTARL
+755 PIYDTRLTARL
-766 DRTKDEVS
+766 DRTKQEVS

-813 LAYVAYTRSRYACG
+813 LAYVAFTRSRQACS
-827 FYSSNDQESLDT
+827 FYIGNDQESLDSL
-839 FARNTSEFKSKRC
+839 ARNTEAFKSKRC

-866 NAEAG
+866 NAESG
-871 LHEDKPFKTVQP
+871 LYEEKPIKAQQP

-891 AGDRFEYATEAKAEP
+891 AGERFEYPTEPKAEP
-906 KVAPEIQVM
+906 KKAPEIQVM

-933 GLIDQPNDTRLKP
+933 GLIDQPNDTRQKP

-956 KRVALLAEPLPLPPT
+956 KRVVLLAEPLPLPPA
-971 PKQEIENERP
+971 PEREMENERP
-981 ERSLTAAAGL
+981 ERSVDAAGL
-991 FRADRERAPN
+991 FRAAQRERAPS
-1001 RLAQLAAAE
+1001 RLAQLA
-1010 RAGQLT
+1010 
-1016 HHRVEDA
+1016 
-1023 RFAQGANP
+1023 
-1031 RDGLRN
+1031 
-1037 LSECRLASDSGRGRS
+1037 
-1052 GLLPDHARSG
+1052 G
-1062 GRASA
+1062 GRAAA
-1067 GMRRDR
+1067 GMRRDG
-1073 SAAVGGD
+1073 SAAVGGY

-1088 TKAEQ
+1088 TKTEQ

-1105 LRDHAERLGY
+1105 LRNHAERLGY
-1115 MQVSGSGARVRMENK
+1115 VQVSGSGARVRMENK
-1130 GLDKADPMREITLK
+1130 ALGKADPVREITLK

-1159 KGSGLG
+1159 KGSELG

-1170 LHQHSTG
+1170 LHQHATG
-1177 QSFLQTRDELRKLS
+1177 QSFLATRDELRKIA
-1191 FNKEFDAGA
+1191 FNKDFGASA
-1200 RYQGMSNA
+1200 RYQGLSNA
-1208 ERDARIQEHREAEA
+1208 EREARIQEQREAEA
-1222 LKAEARRAVA
+1222 LKAETRRAVA
-1232 FRQYQHTSAEP
+1232 FRQYQSTSAEP
-1243 NRFLLSRGITEQ
+1243 NQFLLARCISEQ
-1255 TLSETKSRT
+1255 ILAETKSRT

-1276 EDGKFNGFERK
+1276 EDGKFAGFERK

-1300 IYVANLNCPNPERIK
+1300 IYVANPNCENPERIK
-1315 LAEGGTDALSLYQM
+1315 VAEGGTDALSLYQM
-1329 DTPEQRART
+1329 DCPEKRART

-1345 NPAEDTARALRGL
+1345 NPAEDTAIALRGL
-1358 AERTGAKQVELVYD
+1358 SERTGAKQVDLVYD
-1372 QDKAGSDHTETLQQL
+1372 QDKAGSGHTETLQKA

-1401 SDYPMREGEDPND
+1401 ADYAMREGEDPND
-1414 LLRRLQAERQQQAER
+1414 LLRRRHAERQRNAER
-1429 TQQQWQTR
+1429 TQP
-1437 SADDNRTQSAQPTL
+1437 AQPNR
-1451 ETNQDKPSIQDDL
+1451 EAAQDKPSILDGNP
-1464 AQQSEQT
+1464 QQQPEQT
-1471 KPEPAHQAEPEQ
+1471 KPEPAQQAEPEQ
-1483 NQAQHQ
+1483 NHDHHQ

>member
-287 ATGVAKRSRE
+287 ATAVAKRSRE
-297 GKKAIEAETLRAEWR
+297 GKKAVDAETLRAEWR

-339 FRNSSVF
+339 FRNASVF

-357 LAILHGGESAIPSIK
+357 LAILHGGESAIPAIK

-414 PEARFTLKEL
+414 PVERFTLKQL

-446 AVVRFCT
+446 AVVCFCT
-453 SGARFQIVQGA
+453 SGARFQIIQGA

-513 LLMRLENDNAKYRD
+513 LLMRLENDNAQYRE

-547 LHKLQGF
+547 LHKLAGY

-561 LIIVGDGRQLEA
+561 LVLVGDGRQLEA

-578 SLDMLTEEVGCA
+578 VLDMLTEEVGCA

-599 DPADRAISQAW
+599 DPKDRAISQAW
-610 FEGPAEQGGPDALDM
+610 FEGPAEQGGPDALEM
-625 MIARG
+625 MKARG
-630 LLKMPAEGTKDKPL
+630 LLKMPGEGTRDKSI
-644 DLMMRDAL
+644 DLVMRDAL
-652 QAHAE
+652 QAHAD
-657 GADWKEILLLADRN
+657 GTDWQEILLLADRN
-671 QSVRALNSKVREHRF
+671 QSVRSLNNRVREHRF

-720 LRKNQKVDGEPVY
+720 LRKNQKLDGEPVY

-766 DRTKDEVS
+766 DRTKQEVS
-774 WNLSD
+774 CNLSD

-813 LAYVAYTRSRYACG
+813 LAYVAFTRSRQACS
-827 FYSSNDQESLDT
+827 FYIGNDQESLDT
-839 FARNTSEFKSKRC
+839 LARNTAAFKSKRC

-871 LHEDKPFKTVQP
+871 LYEEQPIKTPQP

-891 AGDRFEYATEAKAEP
+891 AGERFEYPTEPKAEP
-906 KVAPEIQVM
+906 KKAPEIQVM

-927 RGFAVT
+927 SGFAVT
-933 GLIDQPNDTRLKP
+933 GLIDQPNDTRQKP

-981 ERSLTAAAGL
+981 GRSVAPAAGL
-991 FRADRERAPN
+991 FRAERGRAPN

-1010 RAGQLT
+1010 RAGQFT
-1016 HHRVEDA
+1016 HHGVEDPRQSA
-1023 RFAQGANP
+1023 RANP

-1037 LSECRLASDSGRGRS
+1037 LSECRLASDGGRGRE
-1052 GLLPDHARSG
+1052 GVLQDHARAG
-1062 GRASA
+1062 GRTAA
-1067 GMRRDR
+1067 GVRRD
-1073 SAAVGGD
+1073 SPAAVGGD
-1080 MPKQRRVW
+1080 MPKPRRVW
-1088 TKAEQ
+1088 TKTEQ

-1115 MQVSGSGARVRMENK
+1115 VQASGSGARVRMENK
-1130 GLDKADPMREITLK
+1130 GLDKSDPMREITLK
-1144 PNAKGEPSWVATKAG
+1144 PNSKGEPSWVATKAG
-1159 KGSGLG
+1159 QGSGLG

-1170 LHQHSTG
+1170 LHQHATG
-1177 QSFLQTRDELRKLS
+1177 QTFLETRDELRKLA
-1191 FNKEFDAGA
+1191 FNKEFDASA
-1200 RYQGMSNA
+1200 RYQGMSDA
-1208 ERDARIQEHREAEA
+1208 QREARIQEQREAEA
-1222 LKAEARRAVA
+1222 LKAETRRAVA
-1232 FRQYQHTSAEP
+1232 FRQYQSTSTEP
-1243 NRFLLSRGITEQ
+1243 NQFLLARGISEQ
-1255 TLSETKSRT
+1255 TLAETKSRT

-1276 EDGKFNGFERK
+1276 EDGKFTGFERK
-1287 KDGPALYSKSERG
+1287 QDGPALFSKSERG
-1300 IYVANLNCPNPERIK
+1300 IYVANPNCPNPERIK
-1315 LAEGGTDALSLYQM
+1315 VAEGGTDALSLYQM
-1329 DTPEQRART
+1329 DSPEKRART

-1345 NPAEDTARALRGL
+1345 NPADDTAKALRGL
-1358 AERTGAKQVELVYD
+1358 SERTGAKKVELVYD
-1372 QDKAGSDHTETLQQL
+1372 RDEAGTGHTETLQKA
-1387 LAEKAPH
+1387 LAEKASH

-1401 SDYPMREGEDPND
+1401 GDYAMREGEDPND
-1414 LLRRLQAERQQQAER
+1414 LLRRLQAERQQNAELTQPASPTREADQA
-1429 TQQQWQTR
+1429 
-1437 SADDNRTQSAQPTL
+1437 
-1451 ETNQDKPSIQDDL
+1451 KPSIEQGQ
-1464 AQQSEQT
+1464 AKQPEQT

-1483 NQAQHQ
+1483 THDHHH